1 MFGPVL
7 LEKCCTA
14 AMTYIYS
21 YATRHHTVKT
31 KLCYP
36 YFFGMVFLLTP
47 YIPFFGMLCILPV
60 CNPHPKRYEM
70 HTLNIFQNKEI
81 HLNLNSQVATVTSSA
96 TLSSTLFT
104 SFFELAAS
112 IFAVKPIY
120 IPEMGV
126 VHKTTMYTPISTSVS
141 ILTC

>member
-31 KLCYP
+31 KVCYP

-60 CNPHPKRYEM
+60 CNPHQKRYEM

-126 VHKTTMYTPISTSVS
+126 VHKTTMYTSISTSVS

>member
-1 MFGPVL
+1 
-7 LEKCCTA
+7 
-14 AMTYIYS
+14 
-21 YATRHHTVKT
+21 
-31 KLCYP
+31 
-36 YFFGMVFLLTP
+36 
-47 YIPFFGMLCILPV
+47 
-60 CNPHPKRYEM
+60 M

-81 HLNLNSQVATVTSSA
+81 HLNLNSEVATVTSSA